1 MENESIQFQEKV
13 GQCNFCGSTDA
24 KLLHHYPAGFY
35 SHKGYV
41 TYPWDGR
48 QNVSLTI
55 LQCRKCNLVY
65 QDPRFRPEHLGLL
78 YTDGVEK
85 QIDLEKAVR
94 GHKFGP
100 LLQLIKENCHFS
112 ADTRPISLDIGT
124 RYGLLPEVLRRN
136 GYDSH
141 GIEFN
146 PLCVE
151 AAKLSGFKNVH
162 HGTIDNLD
170 VVMESAGIKR
180 IQLVTMTDVI
190 EHLLDPLGD
199 LAKLAAYQKKGDFMV
214 IQTVDIG
221 SVGYKIFRSW
231 WYHIHAQHT
240 YYFDEKTMKAY
251 FAKIGYE
258 IDAVL
263 KVGKMNNLTILPG
276 VYKKFLQHKRQ
287 RTALNM
293 LSEEQENKVWFAETR
308 PTLFDI
314 FTVVARKL

>member
-1 MENESIQFQEKV
+1 
-13 GQCNFCGSTDA
+13 
-24 KLLHHYPAGFY
+24 
-35 SHKGYV
+35 
-41 TYPWDGR
+41 
-48 QNVSLTI
+48 
-55 LQCRKCNLVY
+55 
-65 QDPRFRPEHLGLL
+65 
-78 YTDGVEK
+78 
-85 QIDLEKAVR
+85 LE
-94 GHKFGP
+94 P
-100 LLQLIKENCHFS
+100 
-112 ADTRPISLDIGT
+112 DTV
-124 RYGLLPEVLRRN
+124 LLPEVLRRN
-136 GYDSH
+136 GFDSH

-151 AAKLSGFKNVH
+151 AAKESGFKNVH

-170 VVMESAGIKR
+170 DVMKLAGISR

-199 LAKLAAYQKKGDFMV
+199 LNKLAGYQKKGDFMV
-214 IQTVDIG
+214 IQTVDVG

-240 YYFDEKTMKAY
+240 YYFDEKSMRA
-251 FAKIGYE
+251 FFHKIGYE

-276 VYKKFLQHKRQ
+276 VFKKFLQHKKQ
-287 RTALNM
+287 REALSGLTADLD
-293 LSEEQENKVWFAETR
+293 NKIWFAETR